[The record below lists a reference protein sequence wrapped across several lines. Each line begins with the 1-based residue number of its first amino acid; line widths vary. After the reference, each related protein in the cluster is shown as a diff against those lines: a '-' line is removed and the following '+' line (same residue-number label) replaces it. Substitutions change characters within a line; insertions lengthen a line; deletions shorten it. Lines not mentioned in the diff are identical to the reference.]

1 MISERRGFTGAIFFF
16 FFYRFLA
23 VERTLIKLFQLYGAK
38 RKIQGRISGTKF
50 IQLRF

>member
-1 MISERRGFTGAIFFF
+1 MISERRGFTGAIFF